1 MVKKGL
7 KYGVIPL
14 IIAIVIFIYMFGN
27 MNNVKYGIAVAQD
40 DYHSI
45 IVNDK
50 VANCTQKSLGEEIPA
65 QFKKVAEN
73 ERLELFLEEESV
85 AIAVKEKCSG
95 YTWYSYDVHLDL
107 QKEKYSQEMI
117 NYFKSGISM
126 MTYDKFTPGRK
137 TVLDQNVDKS
147 YEIKKNGFEAAIDF
161 KNLQIK
167 FDLHVS
173 LKGGDLI
180 VSIPKE
186 SIDEYNPKL
195 WKPGNKD
202 ISLNEI
208 IVYPFLGSTSYKEDG
223 YIVIPDGSGAIV
235 NLAEKPKYTAGYT
248 APVYGK
254 DMGYESN
261 TTANKMGLAVKPLE
275 KVSLPIYGVI
285 HKENETGLLVIS
297 ESGNSYATY
306 NYRPKDS
313 TTNYYQ
319 SFFTYNYRTTYA
331 QFQSRVNEEQH
342 ILGFQKEPNSFD
354 LVQRYVFLNN
364 DDANYVGIAK
374 NYRNFLEKKD
384 GLEKGAASDIEKIPL
399 KIDFIN
405 SEVKMGTLGM
415 EDVTTTTYPQA
426 KEIIN
431 SLLEKGYENVDVTFK
446 TFIQKDLAYTFDVMR
461 SLGGKEELQN
471 TIEFFNAN
479 DVTFNHYVDYAQSY
493 FEKTEYTASKL
504 NRQDFS
510 VYNVNKNL
518 FNYMNNPKYFWTIGK
533 ENIQDLKDNNI
544 QSVALAGFANKV
556 FTHYDNGT
564 IGSSTEGMEYIKQL
578 MENLNNQGVQ
588 TSAYAPD
595 AYMFKHLDNVY
606 DTPIYSS
613 ELMFIDAT
621 IPLVPLV
628 LSGYKEMYSPY
639 MNFSANDEEEIL
651 RLIEYGVFPSF
662 LLTGESTYK
671 LKGTASN
678 DIYVSELKYLENR
691 VDTYYQTINQAL
703 KQVIGSEMVDH
714 TIIDKGVIK
723 VTYSNGKV
731 ILLNYNNSDYLYNDV
746 QIKAKGFEIL

>member
-14 IIAIVIFIYMFGN
+14 LIIIVIFIYLFEN
-27 MNNVKYGIAVAQD
+27 MNTVKYGIAVTQD
-40 DYHSI
+40 DAHSV
-45 IVNDK
+45 IVNDQEAK
-50 VANCTQKSLGEEIPA
+50 CTDQSLGDEIPE
-65 QFKKVAEN
+65 QFTKVAEN
-73 ERLELFLEEESV
+73 KQLELFLEKESV

-107 QKEKYSQEMI
+107 QKENYSQEMI
-117 NYFKSGISM
+117 NYFKSGISL

-137 TVLDQNVDKS
+137 TVLDQNVEKN
-147 YEIKKNGFEAAIDF
+147 YAMKENGFVASIDF

-167 FDLHVS
+167 FELHVS
-173 LKGGDLI
+173 LKGGDII
-180 VSIPKE
+180 VSVPNE
-186 SIDEYNPKL
+186 TIDEYNPNL

-261 TTANKMGLAVKPLE
+261 TTVNKMGLAVKPLE
-275 KVSLPIYGVI
+275 KVSLPIYGII
-285 HKENETGLLVIS
+285 HNENQTGLLVIS

-342 ILGFQKEPNSFD
+342 ILDFQKKPNSFD

-364 DDANYVGIAK
+364 DEANYVGIAK
-374 NYRNFLEKKD
+374 NYRKFLEEKD
-384 GLEKGAASDIEKIPL
+384 GLEKAVASDGKKVPL

-405 SEVKMGTLGM
+405 SEVKQGSLGM
-415 EDVTTTTYPQA
+415 EDVATTTYPQA
-426 KEIIN
+426 REIIN
-431 SLLEKGYENVDVTFK
+431 ILLDKGYENVDVTFK
-446 TFIQKDLAYTFDVMR
+446 TFIQKELSYTFDVMR

-479 DVTFNHYVDYAQSY
+479 DVSFNHYVDYAQSY
-493 FEKTEYTASKL
+493 FEKTEYTAHKL

-510 VYNVNKNL
+510 VYNVNKIL
-518 FNYMNNPKYFWTIGK
+518 FNYMNNPKYYWTMGK
-533 ENIQDLKDNNI
+533 ENVKELKDHNI
-544 QSVALAGFANKV
+544 QSVALAGFANV

-595 AYMFKHLDNVY
+595 AYMFKYLDNIY
-606 DTPIYSS
+606 DTPIFSS

-639 MNFSANDEEEIL
+639 MNFSSNDEEGIL
-651 RLIEYGVFPSF
+651 RLIEFGVFPSF

-678 DIYVSELKYLENR
+678 DIYVSDLKYLENR
-691 VDTYYQTINQAL
+691 IDTFYQNINEAL
-703 KQVIGSEMVDH
+703 SQVIGSEMIDH

-723 VTYSNGKV
+723 VTYRNGKV
-731 ILLNYNNSDYLYNDV
+731 ILLNYNNSDYLYKDV